1 MAHAWNSLC
10 NIIVH
15 TTSNPIILLYP
26 LLPNPTSI
34 LHLTPLH
41 SSPPNHSI
49 FLCPIFPHHFAPIPL
64 FPSISYLSLPLPS
77 ISFPTPHHSI
87 HLLPVPPPLAE
98 PSSIWPPPH
107 HPVFELCPI
116 PSTSSFLFCHHYF
129 NPNQLLL
136 QLYPTSD
143 YFPYMNSTY
152 LVPHD
157 SPSLGYCTPLP
168 TIILICL
175 KESPIPY
182 IFHTQCTYNVHVCR
196 SVQYVH
202 CTGTSPHYMYM
213 YNVHNSIQNVNI

>member
-1 MAHAWNSLC
+1 MSHLPTPLC
-10 NIIVH
+10 PHSTI
-15 TTSNPIILLYP
+15 PIHLLSVP
-26 LLPNPTSI
+26 PPPIHLLP
-34 LHLTPLH
+34 
-41 SSPPNHSI
+41 
-49 FLCPIFPHHFAPIPL
+49 
-64 FPSISYLSLPLPS
+64 Y
-77 ISFPTPHHSI
+77 PHHSI

-157 SPSLGYCTPLP
+157 SPSLGYCAPLP

>member
-1 MAHAWNSLC
+1 MPPRTVFIRWVDGTCLKFCVQHNCPHHLEPHHP
-10 NIIVH
+10 IVFSPAKPYINL
-15 TTSNPIILLYP
+15 TSHSTP
-26 LLPNPTSI
+26 LLSSQSFHF
-34 LHLTPLH
+34 LMSHLPTPLCPH
-41 SSPPNHSI
+41 STIPIHLLSVPPP
-49 FLCPIFPHHFAPIPL
+49 PI
-64 FPSISYLSLPLPS
+64 

-157 SPSLGYCTPLP
+157 SPSLGYCDPHLSPRVPHPLHF
-168 TIILICL
+168 
-175 KESPIPY
+175 SHSVY
-182 IFHTQCTYNVHVCR
+182 VQCTCVHEC
-196 SVQYVH
+196 SV
-202 CTGTSPHYMYM
+202 CTGTCTSLYCTHVY
-213 YNVHNSIQNVNI
+213 V